1 MTTIELT
8 SEYNTLSTFLELNDP
23 RVEESK
29 MNIVADE
36 DGDLTLL
43 TNDIGKD
50 GQRFVEEVF
59 LYGDRIETHPLVA
72 NKIRAGA
79 SAGTASA
86 EASPVRPRFQPT
98 APFSDDDDDDDFAP
112 PVHKSA
118 KKNSNQDNTV
128 GESESERTNVDHQS
142 PKKGPPERNIIVLDD
157 DEVEALPA
165 KVASTKKPQ
174 SKATKTSTL
183 PRKATQAARATL
195 KTTLGKD
202 TVDVDVD
209 NDDDDLS
216 RINRRS
222 KKTRAK

>member
-79 SAGTASA
+79 SAGTAVNGVRSPSSSA
-86 EASPVRPRFQPT
+86 TMFPLLHVPTNTSIKYYICKIVRKIANAS
-98 APFSDDDDDDDFAP
+98 
-112 PVHKSA
+112 
-118 KKNSNQDNTV
+118 NT
-128 GESESERTNVDHQS
+128 
-142 PKKGPPERNIIVLDD
+142 RNTTFCVIIVQYLFMY
-157 DEVEALPA
+157 VFF
-165 KVASTKKPQ
+165 
-174 SKATKTSTL
+174 
-183 PRKATQAARATL
+183 
-195 KTTLGKD
+195 
-202 TVDVDVD
+202 
-209 NDDDDLS
+209 
-216 RINRRS
+216 
-222 KKTRAK
+222 